1 MILVL
6 MGLTILVPLVLGVP
20 IALALGLSG
29 ILWLVLLDVNLLQ
42 GAAIGIWN
50 TASNDV
56 LISIPLFILMG
67 EIIQR
72 AGVATRFYNAVA
84 WWARGVPGGLLHANI
99 AACAVFSAVCGSSIA
114 TAASIGKAAIPNL
127 LRLGY
132 EKRAVF
138 GSMAAGGTLGILIP
152 PSIPLI
158 IYAALTEASLG
169 RLFLAAIVPGVLIT
183 LIFHAYIFV
192 SAFRAPKPPDLPE
205 SERQSI
211 LSSLSEIVPLTGII
225 VVILGGIYYVGAT
238 TNEVAGIG
246 IVISLLVA
254 AAKKQLDWRLV
265 SQSILSTAHVTGMLI
280 FVVMGAQI
288 FSFAVFSWGVNQDVA
303 EWITGISMGRIWIL
317 LIIVGIYVLL
327 GMFIDAIS
335 MMVLTLS
342 VVYPVIVG
350 LKYDPIW
357 FGIILVLVLEIGLIT
372 PPVGLNLFT
381 IQSIDPA
388 RIKFMDVTRG
398 ALPYVFLLLAGI
410 GLLIAWPQIALWLPS
425 TLFN

>member
-1 MILVL
+1 MILLL
-6 MGLTILVPLVLGVP
+6 MGLTILVPLVLGMP
-20 IALALGLSG
+20 IAMALGLSG
-29 ILWLVLLDVNLLQ
+29 ILWLVLLDPNLLQ
-42 GAAIGIWN
+42 GASIGMWN

-84 WWARGVPGGLLHANI
+84 WWVRGVPGGLLHANI

-132 EKRAVF
+132 PQRAVF

-169 RLFLAAIVPGVLIT
+169 RLFLAAIVPGVVIT
-183 LIFHAYIFV
+183 LIFHSYIFV
-192 SAFRAPKPPDLPE
+192 SAFRAPKPPELPE
-205 SERQSI
+205 AERQSV

-225 VVILGGIYYVGAT
+225 ATILGGIYYVGAT

-246 IVISLLVA
+246 IVMSLLVA
-254 AAKKQLDWRLV
+254 AAKKQLNWTLIREAV
-265 SQSILSTAHVTGMLI
+265 LSTAHVTAMLI
-280 FVVMGAQI
+280 FIVMGAQI
-288 FSFAVFSWGVNQDVA
+288 FSFAVFSWGINQEVA
-303 EWITGISMGRIWIL
+303 DWITGISMSRIWIL

-342 VVYPVIVG
+342 VVYPVIIG

-398 ALPYVFLLLAGI
+398 ALPYVFLLLLGI
-410 GLLIAWPQIALWLPS
+410 ALLIAFPQIALWLPS
-425 TLFN
+425 TLFS